1 MWVLAGTGATLA
13 GLFLILRSLL
23 PWMAARSSGV
33 IRTKSAKAQLIDRRV
48 DPERFESLCS
58 QRLRGVWPG
67 LALFL
72 GAGLFTVLEVASIVI
87 LTRQ

>member
-13 GLFLILRSLL
+13 GLFLMLRSLL

-33 IRTKSAKAQLIDRRV
+33 IRTKSAKAQRV
-48 DPERFESLCS
+48 EREAYPERFDSLCR
-58 QRLRGVWPG
+58 QRLRGIWPG

-72 GAGLFTVLEVASIVI
+72 GAGLFTVLEVASII
-87 LTRQ
+87 MLSRQ